1 MKANIFI
8 VLLMVIVV
16 TACAQKKTEE
26 IILGKW
32 APYKTTDLNDDS
44 LSSPG
49 VVYSIK
55 DNTLMF
61 KEDGVLY
68 DYVYP
73 GSPPEEDVYKIVND
87 SILIMG
93 NRSYI
98 LHILDE
104 NRISMDEYY
113 PDKPYLDPYRL
124 RFYYKRVE

>member
-1 MKANIFI
+1 LNSAG
-8 VLLMVIVV
+8 VAYSVR
-16 TACAQKKTEE
+16 EE
-26 IILGKW
+26 
-32 APYKTTDLNDDS
+32 
-44 LSSPG
+44 
-49 VVYSIK
+49 
-55 DNTLMF
+55 TLMF
-61 KEDGVLY
+61 KENEVLNVCY
-68 DYVYP
+68 YLE
-73 GSPPEEDVYKIVND
+73 SPPEEDVYKIVND